1 MQFPASPAPASLPQ
15 PRDAK
20 NWVTQDS
27 GSGRGT
33 ERIWGQRGYG
43 GLNLVP
49 QEAPPATVGPSPT
62 RLVQHGCCRVCGHR
76 ERSLLS
82 GSPQALWTPWGP
94 LAQDPRRAARP
105 RTQEQREQSVCLL
118 FTNKSYSKMLSTH
131 VYKVV
136 DTPRK
141 RTTARKQPIVTEMP
155 RWQAHPWSALGKC
168 LLRIAQGA
176 PQKEP
181 GLRDTA
187 IENHKNIEHLFSNS
201 HCKDRL

>member
-15 PRDAK
+15 PRDTK
-20 NWVTQDS
+20 NWVTQDRVAQE
-27 GSGRGT
+27 GGK
-33 ERIWGQRGYG
+33 RGYG
-43 GLNLVP
+43 GLTLG
-49 QEAPPATVGPSPT
+49 PPGGTASHSRSLSPT
-62 RLVQHGCCRVCGHR
+62 RLVQHGCCRVCGQR

-82 GSPQALWTPWGP
+82 GSPWAPWTPWGP
-94 LAQDPRRAARP
+94 LAQDPRRAACP

-118 FTNKSYSKMLSTH
+118 FTNKSYSKMLCTH

-155 RWQAHPWSALGKC
+155 RWRTHPWSAPGKC

-181 GLRDTA
+181 GLRDTS

>member
-1 MQFPASPAPASLPQ
+1 MRCPAPASLPQ

-33 ERIWGQRGYG
+33 ERIWGFESGPPRRHRLLQS
-43 GLNLVP
+43 V
-49 QEAPPATVGPSPT
+49 PATYKAGPAWMLQGLWAQGEIPAIWSPWA
-62 RLVQHGCCRVCGHR
+62 
-76 ERSLLS
+76 
-82 GSPQALWTPWGP
+82 PWTPWGP
-94 LAQDPRRAARP
+94 LAQDSRRAACP

-136 DTPRK
+136 ATPRK

-155 RWQAHPWSALGKC
+155 CWRAHPWSALGKC
-168 LLRIAQGA
+168 LLRIALGA

-181 GLRDTA
+181 GLRDTS
-187 IENHKNIEHLFSNS
+187 IENHKNIEHLFPNS
-201 HCKDRL
+201 HCKDRI